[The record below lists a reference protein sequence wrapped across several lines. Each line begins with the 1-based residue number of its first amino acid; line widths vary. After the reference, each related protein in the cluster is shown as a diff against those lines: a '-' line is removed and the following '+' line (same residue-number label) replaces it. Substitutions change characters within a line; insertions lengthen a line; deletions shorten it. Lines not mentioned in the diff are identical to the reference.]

1 MKNLEDI
8 RFETGYEKYS
18 ELIDYVKTLDKI
30 FYIVEPNNRVL
41 KDNAISE
48 ICEEMAKIFECQ
60 LYCSKCGPDVQD
72 CDELTMQLEQLDIH
86 DYEIIA
92 IFADTDTVS
101 LLCHDEKVQFTNE
114 IKNSKVNA
122 GLVAKD
128 ICSRTEGSNVAV
140 FREI

>member
-1 MKNLEDI
+1 MKNLEDMQ
-8 RFETGYEKYS
+8 FETGYEKYS

-41 KDNAISE
+41 TNDSMGE
-48 ICEEMAKIFECQ
+48 ICADMAKVFGCQ

-72 CDELTMQLEQLDIH
+72 CNELTMQLEQLSIH

-92 IFADTDTVS
+92 ILPDTTS